1 MKEDAVLSAIKSER
15 KDNFFEHY
23 VMKNHFQE
31 KIMVENAIQ
40 SNGFS

>member
-1 MKEDAVLSAIKSER
+1 MKEDAVSSAVKSER
-15 KDNFFEHY
+15 KDIYFEHY

-31 KIMVENAIQ
+31 KIVVENAIQ